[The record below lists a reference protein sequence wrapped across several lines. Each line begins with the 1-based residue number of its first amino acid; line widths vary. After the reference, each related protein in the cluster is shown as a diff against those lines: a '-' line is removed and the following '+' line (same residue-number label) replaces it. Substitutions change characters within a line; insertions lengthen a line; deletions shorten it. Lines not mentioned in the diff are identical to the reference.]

1 MSLLISVRVRGD
13 QSDQRPLTLFFRP
26 AIKRVYS
33 HWKGVSNDLTSQL
46 FPEAIRRQ
54 MAELGISIHTGRT
67 DDHPLDSSGG
77 NVDLSVA
84 VWEKSSRSGT
94 NGCVEVAFVDGR
106 VALRDSKDR
115 DAAVLLFSLRE
126 WEAFLGGV
134 ADGQFRRLTRGSD

>member
-1 MSLLISVRVRGD
+1 M
-13 QSDQRPLTLFFRP
+13 
-26 AIKRVYS
+26 
-33 HWKGVSNDLTSQL
+33 
-46 FPEAIRRQ
+46 
-54 MAELGISIHTGRT
+54 
-67 DDHPLDSSGG
+67 
-77 NVDLSVA
+77 DLSVA